1 MNNEEHSIK
10 YFSKWVQIE
19 KHRDLLPILNTKF
32 NLILK
37 IERTLVLSKKT
48 VEEKGL
54 NFLRKFRK
62 LKYH

>member
-19 KHRDLLPILNTKF
+19 KRRDLLPILNTKF

-37 IERTLVLSKKT
+37 IERTLVLSKKQ
-48 VEEKGL
+48 
-54 NFLRKFRK
+54 
-62 LKYH
+62 

>member
-10 YFSKWVQIE
+10 YFSKWAKIE

-37 IERTLVLSKKT
+37 IERTLVLSKKQ
-48 VEEKGL
+48 
-54 NFLRKFRK
+54 
-62 LKYH
+62 